1 MIDRLRSVRS
11 SAETLA
17 LAGVGLTAA
26 GLAVAADALA
36 ETAVPDALTG
46 IDRITF
52 GLWRLQLAQTLTLTV
67 GLGLLTLGLDR
78 GARLGEWREPAARAG
93 AGIAIG
99 ALLVAAAVVL
109 ASTLVALQGHV
120 ADTPVAGHSRLFV
133 WLRQAVTAVG
143 FGGVWVLIAARL
155 SHVVALEVEP
165 EELEHEIPEPASA
178 PVVPE
183 AVAAPVAVAAPSA
196 PATTAPVGTAAPA
209 RPVLPADISS
219 PAARARDIYAQ
230 RLSFSPRAADAR
242 AVVDE
247 VVKLDAAGK
256 HREAD
261 QLVRKLEQM

>member
-11 SAETLA
+11 GAETLA
-17 LAGVGLTAA
+17 LAGMCLTAA
-26 GLAVAADALA
+26 GLAVSADALA

-67 GLGLLTLGLDR
+67 GLGLLTVGLGR

-99 ALLVAAAVVL
+99 ALLVAVAVVL

-120 ADTPVAGHSRLFV
+120 ADTPVTGHSRLFV
-133 WLRQAVTAVG
+133 WLRQVVTAVG

-165 EELEHEIPEPASA
+165 EEPEPRMPEPASDPVLPEAAAPAVAVTQSRA
-178 PVVPE
+178 PVTP
-183 AVAAPVAVAAPSA
+183 ASVA
-196 PATTAPVGTAAPA
+196 TQAPA

-242 AVVDE
+242 SIVDE
-247 VVKLDAAGK
+247 VVKLDAAGN
-256 HREAD
+256 HHEAD
-261 QLVRKLEQM
+261 RLVRRLEQM

>member
-1 MIDRLRSVRS
+1 M
-11 SAETLA
+11 
-17 LAGVGLTAA
+17 
-26 GLAVAADALA
+26 
-36 ETAVPDALTG
+36 
-46 IDRITF
+46 
-52 GLWRLQLAQTLTLTV
+52 
-67 GLGLLTLGLDR
+67 
-78 GARLGEWREPAARAG
+78 
-93 AGIAIG
+93 
-99 ALLVAAAVVL
+99 VL

-209 RPVLPADISS
+209 RPVLPAD
-219 PAARARDIYAQ
+219 
-230 RLSFSPRAADAR
+230 LVPRGSR
-242 AVVDE
+242 P
-247 VVKLDAAGK
+247 
-256 HREAD
+256 
-261 QLVRKLEQM
+261 

>member
-1 MIDRLRSVRS
+1 
-11 SAETLA
+11 
-17 LAGVGLTAA
+17 
-26 GLAVAADALA
+26 
-36 ETAVPDALTG
+36 
-46 IDRITF
+46 F

-155 SHVVALEVEP
+155 
-165 EELEHEIPEPASA
+165 
-178 PVVPE
+178 
-183 AVAAPVAVAAPSA
+183 
-196 PATTAPVGTAAPA
+196 
-209 RPVLPADISS
+209 
-219 PAARARDIYAQ
+219 
-230 RLSFSPRAADAR
+230 
-242 AVVDE
+242 
-247 VVKLDAAGK
+247 
-256 HREAD
+256 
-261 QLVRKLEQM
+261 

>member
-1 MIDRLRSVRS
+1 MP
-11 SAETLA
+11 ETLA
-17 LAGVGLTAA
+17 LAGLCLTAA

-36 ETAVPDALTG
+36 ETAVPDALSG
-46 IDRITF
+46 IDRIIF
-52 GLWRLQLAQTLTLTV
+52 GLWRLQLSQTLTLTV
-67 GLGLLTLGLDR
+67 GLGLLTLGLGR

-109 ASTLVALQGHV
+109 ASTVVALQGHV
-120 ADTPVAGHSRLFV
+120 GDTSVTGHSRLFV
-133 WLRQAVTAVG
+133 WLRQVVTAVG
-143 FGGVWVLIAARL
+143 FGGVWVLVAAGL

-165 EELEHEIPEPASA
+165 IETEVPPSEQTSHPA
-178 PVVPE
+178 VPE
-183 AVAAPVAVAAPSA
+183 VVAPPATAAPSRA
-196 PATTAPVGTAAPA
+196 PAAAVPVETPKPA
-209 RPVLPADISS
+209 RQLLPADISS